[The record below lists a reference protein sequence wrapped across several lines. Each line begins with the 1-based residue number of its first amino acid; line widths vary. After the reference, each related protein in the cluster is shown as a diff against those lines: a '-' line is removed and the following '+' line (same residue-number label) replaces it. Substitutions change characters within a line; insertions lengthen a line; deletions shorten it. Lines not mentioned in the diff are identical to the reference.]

1 MAGSLILLDSATASN
16 SASVSLGA
24 SNWNTGF
31 DVYKVVLNDVT
42 NSSTGSYY
50 SLFARVLTSG
60 SAQSDSNYDN
70 VHKGL
75 WANGS
80 FQNVVY
86 NNQTSWSISGT
97 GMDNNGTSESFNGVL
112 YLFNFNNA
120 SEYSFITLEASL
132 VNADGQL
139 YGFQGANVKT
149 TTEANNGI
157 QFFYSSE
164 NILSGNFQLFG
175 IKKD

>member
-1 MAGSLILLDSATASN
+1 MAGKLVQVATETVTS
-16 SASVSLGA
+16 SVASVTL
-24 SNWNTGF
+24 TGIDSD
-31 DVYKVVLNDVT
+31 DVYMVAVNNVT

-60 SAQSDSNYDN
+60 TPQTDSNYDN

-75 WANGS
+75 WANGA

-86 NNQTSWSISGT
+86 INQSSWSISGT
-97 GMDNNGTSESFNGVL
+97 GMDANGTSESFNGIL
-112 YLFNFNNA
+112 YLYNFNQS

-132 VNADGQL
+132 FNADGQL
-139 YGFQGANVKT
+139 YGFQGGNVKT
-149 TTEANNGI
+149 TAETNNGI

-164 NILSGNFQLFG
+164 NIASGTFTLYKLSS
-175 IKKD
+175 